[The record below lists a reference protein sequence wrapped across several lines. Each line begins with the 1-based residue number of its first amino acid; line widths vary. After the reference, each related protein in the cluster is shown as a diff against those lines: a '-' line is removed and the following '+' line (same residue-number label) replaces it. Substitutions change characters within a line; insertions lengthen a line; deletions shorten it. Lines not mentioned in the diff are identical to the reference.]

1 MKARVDLKTNVKLQ
15 EIKRLIDK
23 CDEEHCQD
31 LLQYVRRRVD
41 IHPLEKQLNCKAEII
56 LESIARAADITVRGI
71 RGIITEVAFKQ
82 EVLVHLT
89 TWRDEE
95 AVGELP
101 YDFLL
106 TNGDRQVNIQVKMQR
121 SEKGAPIVKN
131 GQWFVET
138 QRTRNG
144 TDKEAKATR
153 PYRFGQF
160 DILAVSLQ
168 PTNKS
173 WDKFMYTLGSWLLP
187 RKDDD
192 NLLKVMQPVS
202 MTRDEYW
209 TDNLEECIE
218 WFFDQSDKK
227 TIPEAIKAPRTKTVK
242 KSTKKTK

>member
-101 YDFLL
+101 YDF
-106 TNGDRQVNIQVKMQR
+106 
-121 SEKGAPIVKN
+121 
-131 GQWFVET
+131 
-138 QRTRNG
+138 
-144 TDKEAKATR
+144 
-153 PYRFGQF
+153 
-160 DILAVSLQ
+160 
-168 PTNKS
+168 
-173 WDKFMYTLGSWLLP
+173 
-187 RKDDD
+187 
-192 NLLKVMQPVS
+192 
-202 MTRDEYW
+202 
-209 TDNLEECIE
+209 
-218 WFFDQSDKK
+218 
-227 TIPEAIKAPRTKTVK
+227 
-242 KSTKKTK
+242 